1 MSMLQTKNQ
10 TQTFKEENM
19 SDLMFVYGTLVSNVM
34 RQAVLNHPVEAQKD
48 SLRNY
53 VKTPHTYF
61 DVYPTIKKE
70 QGGTVEGVVFPI
82 NWQDKACLDRYETE
96 HYKRIKVKLESGK
109 VAFAY
114 IEA

>member
-53 VKTPHTYF
+53 VKPPTRTLMFIQLLKKNRVELLMVLFFLLIGKIKPVLT
-61 DVYPTIKKE
+61 DMKPNTIKK
-70 QGGTVEGVVFPI
+70 
-82 NWQDKACLDRYETE
+82 
-96 HYKRIKVKLESGK
+96 
-109 VAFAY
+109 
-114 IEA
+114 